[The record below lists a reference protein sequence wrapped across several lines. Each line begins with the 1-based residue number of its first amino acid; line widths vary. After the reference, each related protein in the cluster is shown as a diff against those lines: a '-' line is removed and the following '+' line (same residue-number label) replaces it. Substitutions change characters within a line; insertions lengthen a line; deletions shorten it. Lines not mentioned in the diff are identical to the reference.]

1 MTKRSA
7 TIMAIT
13 IVVLGA
19 IIAMGVVRRG
29 RVSAPSSNASSD
41 VYATAR
47 VQRILEEGKHE
58 VGGEQQDYQTVEV
71 VLRDGPDHGKS
82 QSITMGD
89 VAAITV
95 DQRVKVGEMVV
106 VAKSTNDDG
115 SIRYDV
121 VDRYRNRNL
130 LVVGI
135 FFILITIL
143 FGGWRGASALGG
155 LVCTLLVIVWFI
167 VPRILSGH
175 NPMVVSV
182 EGSLLIMFVSLY
194 LAHGFSKR
202 TSVALLSTFLTLVLA
217 MALSVFVVS
226 FTHLLGQGTE
236 EAFYLSDLLGQINTK
251 GLLLGGIIIGVLGVL
266 DDVTTGQTAAVEELS
281 KANPR
286 LGRWELY
293 RRGISIG
300 KEHIASLV
308 NTLVLAYAGASFPL
322 FLLLVVGGDKPLWVT
337 LNSEFMA
344 EEIVRTLVG
353 SSALILAVPISTIL
367 AATFLRRPQATPL
380 PKNSLVG

>member
-1 MTKRSA
+1 
-7 TIMAIT
+7 MAIT